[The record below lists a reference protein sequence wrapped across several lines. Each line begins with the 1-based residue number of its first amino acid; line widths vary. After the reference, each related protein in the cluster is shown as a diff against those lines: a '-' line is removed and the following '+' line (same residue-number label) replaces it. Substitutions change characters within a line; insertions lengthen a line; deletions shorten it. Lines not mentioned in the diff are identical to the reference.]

1 MIRCS
6 IHNHTTYCDGR
17 DSAEDVIRAAIA
29 QGFETVGISEHSVF
43 PEDPPSGMTPE
54 GEPALFA
61 ELMALREKYKGQI
74 HVAAGIEQ
82 DTFSPPQQMPW
93 EYVIGA
99 VHYIRTDEG
108 LTAVDLSPDVTKACI
123 DGIFCGDAM
132 AFAAC
137 YYRTLAEVVERTD
150 CDVIAHFDLLTKFKE
165 IAPLID
171 TKSLR
176 YRRLVSDTLDAL
188 LPADRIFEIN
198 SGAMSRG
205 YRAEPYPG
213 DWILRELNR
222 RGARIMLSSDSHA
235 AVHVGYAF
243 PQMAAYAK
251 RCGFHTGWVLTA
263 KGWEEE
269 VL

>member
-54 GEPALFA
+54 GEPALYA

-123 DGIFCGDAM
+123 DRIFYGDAM
-132 AFAAC
+132 AFAAPKPATASPVASPL
-137 YYRTLAEVVERTD
+137 RSWNQSIKVFTGER
-150 CDVIAHFDLLTKFKE
+150 
-165 IAPLID
+165 
-171 TKSLR
+171 
-176 YRRLVSDTLDAL
+176 
-188 LPADRIFEIN
+188 
-198 SGAMSRG
+198 
-205 YRAEPYPG
+205 YPVPSPTPM
-213 DWILRELNR
+213 IK
-222 RGARIMLSSDSHA
+222 
-235 AVHVGYAF
+235 
-243 PQMAAYAK
+243 P
-251 RCGFHTGWVLTA
+251 
-263 KGWEEE
+263 
-269 VL
+269 

>member
-1 MIRCS
+1 MIRSS
-6 IHNHTTYCDGR
+6 IHNHTVYCDG
-17 DSAEDVIRAAIA
+17 ENTPEEVIRAALA
-29 QGFETVGISEHSVF
+29 LGFTTVGIAEHSVF

-54 GEPALFA
+54 GETALYR
-61 ELMALREKYKGQI
+61 ELMDLREKYRGQI

-82 DTFSPPQQMPW
+82 DTFSPPMQMPW

-99 VHYIRTDEG
+99 VHYIKVDG
-108 LTAVDLSPDVTKACI
+108 QLIPVDLSPDITKACI
-123 DGIFCGDAM
+123 DGPFGGDAM
-132 AFAAC
+132 GFAAC
-137 YYRTLAEVVERTD
+137 YYRGLAEVVERTD

-198 SGAMSRG
+198 SGAMARG
-205 YRAEPYPG
+205 YRGKPYPG
-213 DWILRELNR
+213 DWILREMNR

-235 AVHVGYAF
+235 AAQVGFAF
-243 PQMAAYAK
+243 AQMASYAK
-251 RCGFHTGWVLTA
+251 TCGYHTGWVLTED
-263 KGWEEE
+263 GWKEE